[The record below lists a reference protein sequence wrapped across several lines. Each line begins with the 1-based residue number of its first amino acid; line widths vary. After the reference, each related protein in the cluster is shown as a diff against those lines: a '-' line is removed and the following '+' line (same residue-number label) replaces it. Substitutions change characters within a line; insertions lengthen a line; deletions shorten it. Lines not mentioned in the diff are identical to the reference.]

1 MERKE
6 TILIIDDKPANIYA
20 LESLLEKSDRSFL
33 HATNG
38 KDGLKIALNNDV
50 ELIILDVQMPDM
62 DGFEVAQILKSNK
75 RTKDIP
81 IIFATAEMGDRQFM
95 MKGFEEGAVDYLAK
109 PLDPEVT
116 KAKVSVLL
124 KIQLQKKELMEKN
137 ASLEKAALL
146 INNSPDII
154 GIINPTTLHF
164 EEVNNAFSKTLGYS
178 LEEARSTPF
187 TTFLDPSVEPIIHE
201 ISQRSHPNLLFETR
215 AYTKDNTEKWLQWN
229 GVIKDGKWF
238 INARDITQHKTVAGQ
253 IKQLNDELQRNL
265 VQLEVTNKEL
275 ESFSYSVSH
284 DLRAPVRSLNGYSK
298 ILQED
303 YNDKLDDE
311 GRRLL
316 QIIQNNADRMG
327 QLIDDL
333 LSFSKLGKKEI
344 VKTEVHSEK
353 MVDHILAELATNIPH
368 KATVVRE
375 QLVNTRADY
384 ALLTQ
389 VWINLLSNAI
399 KYSSKKAA
407 PRIEIG
413 SYQTDDQTIFFV
425 RDNGAGFSMDYAHK
439 LFGVFQR
446 LHKASDFEGTGVGLA
461 IVQRIII
468 KHGGRVWAEG
478 KENEGATFYFS
489 LPTRGETS
497 AG

>member
-1 MERKE
+1 MIVHPMIRKE

-20 LESLLEKSDRSFL
+20 LESLLEKEDRTFL

-38 KDGLKIALNNDV
+38 KDGLKIALNHDI

-124 KIQLQKKELMEKN
+124 KIQLQKRELLEKN

-154 GIINPTTLHF
+154 GIIDPNTLFF
-164 EEVNNAFSKTLGYS
+164 EEVNQAFTKTLGYS
-178 LEEARSTPF
+178 LEEAKRTPF
-187 TTFLDPSVEPIIHE
+187 TTFLDPTAKPLIHE
-201 ISQRSHPNLLFETR
+201 LSRNQQQNLLFETR

-229 GVIKDGKWF
+229 GIIKDGKWF

-265 VQLEVTNKEL
+265 IQLEVTNKEL

-316 QIIQNNADRMG
+316 QIIQNNADKMG

-344 VKTEVHSEK
+344 LKSEINSER
-353 MVDHILAELATNIPH
+353 MVDNILTDIATNTPH
-368 KATVVRE
+368 KANVVRT
-375 QLVNTRADY
+375 QLATTFADH

-399 KYSSKKAA
+399 KYSSKK
-407 PRIEIG
+407 PNPKVEVG
-413 SYQTDDQTIFFV
+413 SYQTDDETIFYV

-461 IVQRIII
+461 IVQRIIV

-478 KENEGATFYFS
+478 KENEGATFYFA
-489 LPTRGETS
+489 LPNR
-497 AG
+497 

>member
-1 MERKE
+1 MIRKE

-20 LESLLEKSDRSFL
+20 LESLLDKEDRSFL
-33 HATNG
+33 QATAG
-38 KDGLKIALNNDV
+38 KDGLKLALNNDV
-50 ELIILDVQMPDM
+50 DLIILDVQMPDM

-81 IIFATAEMGDRQFM
+81 IIFATAEMSDRQFM

-124 KIQLQKKELMEKN
+124 KIQTQKRELIEKN

-154 GIINPTTLHF
+154 GIIDPNTLFF
-164 EEVNNAFSKTLGYS
+164 EEVNQAFTKTLGYS
-178 LEEARSTPF
+178 LEEAKSTPF
-187 TTFLDPSVEPIIHE
+187 TTFLDPTVKPLIHDL
-201 ISQRSHPNLLFETR
+201 SQNPQRSLLFETR
-215 AYTKDNTEKWLQWN
+215 AYTKDNVEKWLQWN
-229 GVIKDGKWF
+229 GIIKDDKWF

-316 QIIQNNADRMG
+316 QIIQSNADKMG

-344 VKTEVHSEK
+344 MKTEINTEKLVDNVLTDIATTMPHSAS
-353 MVDHILAELATNIPH
+353 I
-368 KATVVRE
+368 VRT
-375 QLVNTRADY
+375 QLVNTRADH

-399 KYSSKKAA
+399 KYSSKKPS
-407 PRIEIG
+407 PRVEVG
-413 SYQTDDQTIFFV
+413 SYQTDDETIFYV

-461 IVQRIII
+461 IVQRIIV

-478 KENEGATFYFS
+478 KEGEGATFYFA
-489 LPTRGETS
+489 LPDRV
-497 AG
+497 